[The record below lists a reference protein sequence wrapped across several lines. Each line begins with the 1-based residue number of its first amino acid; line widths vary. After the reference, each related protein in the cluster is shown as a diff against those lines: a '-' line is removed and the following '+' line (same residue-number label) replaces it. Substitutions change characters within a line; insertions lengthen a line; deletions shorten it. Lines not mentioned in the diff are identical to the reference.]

1 MDTKSCDNTLK
12 QVASAMPE
20 NKSYKIQV
28 VSFKK
33 PNSQRKQGLGR
44 TKKVQGDLK
53 LHCLATEM
61 GNSNST

>member
-12 QVASAMPE
+12 QVA
-20 NKSYKIQV
+20 IQV